1 MVELFT
7 PEQVAKLLH
16 TSTGVLA
23 TWRHTGRYNLPFIKM
38 GRKVLYKAEDVHNWL
53 DERTKLH
60 TND

>member
-1 MVELFT
+1 MFELLT
-7 PEQVAKLLH
+7 PEQTAEKLH
-16 TSTGVLA
+16 TTPGVLA

-38 GRKVLYKAEDVHNWL
+38 GRKVLYKAEDVSKWL